1 MAGQLDSLFKNV
13 AKSVVATLGDSLDH
27 TITYTKKGVS
37 SYNVETG
44 EDITVNTTYSDIKVP
59 ISFIRSE
66 EEGAQEMREA
76 KLYITPDL
84 IGDNQPSLE
93 DEITLSFAGSDRVV
107 QIVDI
112 DTKKGG
118 QTYLFI
124 LWLLFPESDS
134 RGFPLCGPFALA
146 PPQVTRHMAKGVGGW
161 VGRSPGTFRRAV
173 PQRCS
178 KTNNGTT
185 SSVTN
190 FGDFWPLRRRF

>member
-1 MAGQLDSLFKNV
+1 MAGQLDSLFRSV
-13 AKSVVATLGDSLDH
+13 AKSVVATLGESLDH

-44 EDITVNTTYSDIKVP
+44 EDITVDTTYSDIKVP

-66 EEGAQEMREA
+66 EEGEQEMREA

-93 DEITLSFAGSDRVV
+93 DEITLNFAGSDRVV

-124 LWLLFPESDS
+124 LL
-134 RGFPLCGPFALA
+134 
-146 PPQVTRHMAKGVGGW
+146 V
-161 VGRSPGTFRRAV
+161 
-173 PQRCS
+173 
-178 KTNNGTT
+178 
-185 SSVTN
+185 
-190 FGDFWPLRRRF
+190 RF

>member
-1 MAGQLDSLFKNV
+1 MAGQLDSLFRSV

-37 SYNVETG
+37 SYNIDKG
-44 EDITVNTTYSDIKVP
+44 QDITVDTTYSDIKVP

-93 DEITLSFAGSDRVV
+93 DEITLNFAGSDRVV

-124 LWLLFPESDS
+124 LL
-134 RGFPLCGPFALA
+134 
-146 PPQVTRHMAKGVGGW
+146 V
-161 VGRSPGTFRRAV
+161 
-173 PQRCS
+173 
-178 KTNNGTT
+178 
-185 SSVTN
+185 
-190 FGDFWPLRRRF
+190 RF